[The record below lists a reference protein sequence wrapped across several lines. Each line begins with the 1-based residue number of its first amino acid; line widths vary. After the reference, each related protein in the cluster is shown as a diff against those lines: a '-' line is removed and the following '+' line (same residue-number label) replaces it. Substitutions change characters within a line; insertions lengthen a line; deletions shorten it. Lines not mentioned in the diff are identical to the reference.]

1 MAEKVI
7 IPIQIKAD
15 GNGAEVVTNEL
26 QGIEKAVE
34 KVKLKFTEMREN
46 GGRDWAAVTTALAS
60 VNQIVGTL
68 NDHIQKVADS
78 FNSFDTSMRAAN
90 TMAGLGE
97 EELKRFAFT
106 AKPTHEP
113 LALLAILVACFPET
127 FYNCW
132 CKYQKNQTIYN

>member
-7 IPIQIKAD
+7 VPVQIKAD
-15 GNGAEVVTNEL
+15 GNGAEVVTQEMTKL
-26 QGIEKAVE
+26 ETAVN
-34 KVKLKFTEMREN
+34 KVKLKFAEMREE
-46 GGRDWAAVTTALAS
+46 GSKWTAVTTAMAS
-60 VNQIVGTL
+60 INQVVSTL
-68 NDHIQKVADS
+68 NEKIQKVADS
-78 FNSFDTSMRAAN
+78 FNSFDKSMRAAN
-90 TMAGLGE
+90 TMAGLNE

-106 AKPTHEP
+106 AKPTQEP